1 MNEQSTQKMPLAAA
15 WQAMANLAVA
25 TRAARARS
33 GDKFIGTTLG
43 PHNGTE
49 PTVHIVRVIR
59 QHGRRSPIVK
69 TLSAPLTCAQAEE
82 FLRAYEFDEDD
93 DRQNGTFYAHESE
106 PLTLVI
112 GRRHR
117 VLVHSLQQASEV
129 YCKLRDES
137 DEGSRTWPEGRVGK
151 HFISYN
157 GKVWSKPSRLWQS
170 GDEPVY
176 DPYSEVAA

>member
-1 MNEQSTQKMPLAAA
+1 MNEQNTQKMPLAAA
-15 WQAMANLAVA
+15 WQAAMSLQQA
-25 TRAARARS
+25 TLAARKRT
-33 GDKFIGTTLG
+33 GDKCIATELAA
-43 PHNGTE
+43 HNGVE
-49 PTVHIVRVIR
+49 PTVRVTRVIP
-59 QHGRRSPIVK
+59 QPNRRSPIIK
-69 TLSAPLTCAQAEE
+69 YLSARLTFSQAEQ
-82 FLRAYEFDEDD
+82 FMQAYEHDEDD
-93 DRQNGTFYAHESE
+93 DRQDGSFYGDDFAN
-106 PLTLVI
+106 LTLVI

-151 HFISYN
+151 HYISYN

>member
-1 MNEQSTQKMPLAAA
+1 MTISNPKMPLAAA
-15 WQAMANLAVA
+15 WRAMASLAVA

-49 PTVHIVRVIR
+49 PTVHIVRVI
-59 QHGRRSPIVK
+59 QQNGRRSPIVK
-69 TLSAPLTCAQAEE
+69 TLTAPLTCAQAEE
-82 FLRAYEFDEDD
+82 FLLTYEFDEDD
-93 DRQNGTFYAHESE
+93 DRQDATFHAHESE

-117 VLVHSLQQASEV
+117 VWVHSLQQASEV

-137 DEGSRTWPEGRVGK
+137 GEGSRTWPEGRVGK
-151 HFISYN
+151 HYISYN
-157 GKVWSKPSRLWQS
+157 GRVWAKPSRQWNA
-170 GDEPVY
+170 GDLPAY
-176 DPYSEVAA
+176 DPTVSEVAA